1 MLKRFKTD
9 ERGLAAMEFALI
21 TPVMML
27 LYYGTAELTIGMMAE
42 QRASHAASVV
52 ADLAAQESTLNT
64 ARMTDI
70 FSVGAAILKPFPTAS
85 LKLRV
90 TDVKADNM
98 GVPKV
103 IWSRAQG
110 LSQLST
116 GAASGFPAGLL
127 AAGDAVIM
135 AEVEYTYDSPIHQAL
150 PNALTFHEKFYL
162 RPRRSAEVTWDAG

>member
-64 ARMTDI
+64 AGMTDI